1 MPKPLRQVPRQLP
14 DLSNR
19 DDLEAMRADAEE
31 MVRAFVASGVPDY
44 HPSWRAAR
52 AAFFS
57 RYPNRADD
65 ALRVFRRA
73 YFLTDADLASSRCTT
88 RRARP

>member
-1 MPKPLRQVPRQLP
+1 MPKPLRQLPKRLP
-14 DLSNR
+14 DLPNR

-44 HPSWRAAR
+44 DPSWRAAR

-57 RYPNRADD
+57 RYPNRASD

-73 YFLTDADLASSRCTT
+73 YFLADADIASARSTT